1 MSKNAFSLRT
11 RALAAYLVLLFLA
24 PAARAVTLSG
34 YREGAGNTPQ
44 ECYQYVT
51 FGRYPYERDG
61 SQAPVLWR
69 VLGPGTPEK
78 ADVIDAVNEPP
89 RSWKKTGNG
98 DDLSGDNAD
107 LVCLMT
113 EYIVDTLLYNGEKDT
128 ADGTPLDY
136 ENTAVYRTLNTQVL
150 ATLFTSEEKAVLC
163 EMPDRGLL
171 ALPTRRGEL
180 FRTDYGFPPEDFT
193 ESRTRRA
200 TGTPWAF
207 AGGLKR
213 INGPYSWYFTADWR
227 RPGFRWIVGDNGHI
241 SVSGADRV
249 GGVRFVCYVHAA
261 LLKSEGGAG
270 TFDDPIRL
278 SPLPA
283 AGE

>member
-1 MSKNAFSLRT
+1 MSKNAFSLRA
-11 RALAAYLVLLFLA
+11 RALAACLVLLFLA

-113 EYIVDTLLYNGEKDT
+113 EYIVDALLYNGEKDT

-150 ATLFTSEEKAVLC
+150 ATLFTSEERPSFAKCRTAAC
-163 EMPDRGLL
+163 WPCPRGGASSSEPITASL
-171 ALPTRRGEL
+171 RRTSPRAG
-180 FRTDYGFPPEDFT
+180 RVGPPE
-193 ESRTRRA
+193 
-200 TGTPWAF
+200 P
-207 AGGLKR
+207 
-213 INGPYSWYFTADWR
+213 
-227 RPGFRWIVGDNGHI
+227 PGR
-241 SVSGADRV
+241 
-249 GGVRFVCYVHAA
+249 
-261 LLKSEGGAG
+261 
-270 TFDDPIRL
+270 
-278 SPLPA
+278 LPA
-283 AGE
+283 ASSASTARTAGTLPRTGGAPVSAGSWVTTATSPSPARTASAASG